1 MECIFHT
8 SILSQLDILL
18 IQKSPKKGESFLM
31 KSIIKDTFYKK
42 VETSLKDKKNVDT
55 FVKIVSSYL
64 DRNTVNLSTIGPVK
78 KTVFLDNTDR
88 LPIYQLVNLEPNEMK
103 PVIKTVHEFA
113 RSVNAS
119 DPFNVAMVL
128 IIRYFHVVKDKERR
142 KLSALYMMLSMYP
155 SLFAKYFK
163 FPPNE
168 NIMEYTI
175 SSMSNKYKIK
185 QEASLLS
192 ALISMV
198 TICDDHY
205 DKDLIRGTDKDL
217 SMYISAMKTRLNAFL
232 KGICGEFMKQ
242 HKNKNYINYE
252 EDNNDPDN
260 FTVADNN
267 SLLVQRVSQAV
278 ILNISVNGPDMQ
290 AVTYAAKMSSVSV
303 NDLRSTVTNLCKEKK
318 NNGEIAKMI
327 SAILYDYLFTGKNA
341 QEEIYSTK
349 FTVYALNTY
358 KKSNTTNTNIVAI
371 KKVLD
376 KWLSEYSERYR
387 KTNTASTINCFRK
400 ALYLFWVFTIQRT
413 RV

>member
-1 MECIFHT
+1 
-8 SILSQLDILL
+8 
-18 IQKSPKKGESFLM
+18 M

-242 HKNKNYINYE
+242 HKNKIS
-252 EDNNDPDN
+252 
-260 FTVADNN
+260 TMKKIIM
-267 SLLVQRVSQAV
+267 
-278 ILNISVNGPDMQ
+278 IL
-290 AVTYAAKMSSVSV
+290 TT
-303 NDLRSTVTNLCKEKK
+303 LRLQIITPYWCRE
-318 NNGEIAKMI
+318 
-327 SAILYDYLFTGKNA
+327 YLK
-341 QEEIYSTK
+341 Q
-349 FTVYALNTY
+349 
-358 KKSNTTNTNIVAI
+358 
-371 KKVLD
+371 
-376 KWLSEYSERYR
+376 
-387 KTNTASTINCFRK
+387 
-400 ALYLFWVFTIQRT
+400 
-413 RV
+413 

>member
-1 MECIFHT
+1 
-8 SILSQLDILL
+8 
-18 IQKSPKKGESFLM
+18 M

-185 QEASLLS
+185 QETSLLS

-327 SAILYDYLFTGKNA
+327 SAILYDYLFTGKNT

-371 KKVLD
+371 KNVLD